1 MKRRKRNS
9 GRAAGIG
16 PAIISRRGFLR
27 LGCTAV
33 ATMGMSAA
41 LNRFGMMSALAGAT
55 ADYRALVCVFLFGG
69 NDSNNVIVPT
79 DNTRLTQYQQ
89 ARADLALA
97 ANTLLPIGDSHGN
110 TYGLHPALSN
120 IQSLYSQKAAAIVL
134 NVGSLVGP
142 LTKSAYQNG
151 TSPAPSNLFSH
162 SDQQTQW
169 QSSVPNATLSV
180 SGWGGRIADTIGSGS
195 NFPAGMSVAG
205 NTLFL
210 AGLTTTPTTVVPN
223 ATNSPLGLFGDNGMP
238 DGNARNAAIQQ
249 MLSFNT
255 GFALVQAA
263 NGIMSDGLSVDSL
276 LNGAFKSASK
286 LQTVFPGTD
295 IGGQL
300 QQIAKIIQVR
310 SALGVNRQ
318 IFFCSLGGFDTHS
331 AQLGIQGNLLSQL
344 SAALGAFYAAT
355 QELGVDHLVTT
366 FTESDFN
373 RTFQP
378 NSNAGSDHAWGS
390 NHLVIGGAVNGG
402 DVYGTLPQYELSGP
416 DDANNRGVWIPGF
429 GIDQYG
435 ATLASWF
442 GLDANQLNTVFTNLS
457 QFNGVTNLGFMGA

>member
-1 MKRRKRNS
+1 MKRRKRETE
-9 GRAAGIG
+9 RAAGIG

-41 LNRFGMMSALAGAT
+41 LNRFGMMSALAGAPPG
-55 ADYRALVCVFLFGG
+55 YRALVCVFLFGG

-110 TYGLHPALSN
+110 TWGLHPVLTDV
-120 IQSLYSQKAAAIVL
+120 QSLYGNKSAAIVL

-142 LTKSAYQNG
+142 LTKAAYQNSS
-151 TSPAPSNLFSH
+151 SPAPSNLFSH

-180 SGWGGRIADTIGSGS
+180 SGWGGRVVDALGSGS
-195 NFPAGMSVAG
+195 NLPAGMSVAG

-210 AGLTTTPTTVVPN
+210 TGLSSTPATVVPGL
-223 ATNSPLGLFGDNGMP
+223 PLGLFGDNGQA

-276 LNGAFKSASK
+276 LNGAFSGAAP
-286 LQTVFPGTD
+286 LMTAFPSSQ
-295 IGGQL
+295 IGAQL

-310 SALGVNRQ
+310 STLGVNRQ

-344 SAALGAFYAAT
+344 SSALGAFYAAT
-355 QELGVDHLVTT
+355 QELHVDQQVTT

-378 NSNAGSDHAWGS
+378 NSNLGSDHAWGS

-435 ATLASWF
+435 ATLASWY
-442 GLDANQLNTVFTNLS
+442 GLDSNQLSTVFTNLS